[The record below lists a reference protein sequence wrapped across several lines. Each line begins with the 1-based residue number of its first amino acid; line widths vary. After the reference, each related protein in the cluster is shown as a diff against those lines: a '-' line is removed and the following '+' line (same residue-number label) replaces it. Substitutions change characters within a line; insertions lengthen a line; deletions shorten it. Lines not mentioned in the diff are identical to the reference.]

1 MRRVSLGPPCAL
13 GIDNED
19 FVFEHLEHLILLLL
33 LLALLKNCHGCPGVI
48 GKYSWLSV
56 LNLLQ
61 ILLDVEFLH
70 LLLELMLVTL
80 GGLLG
85 QGTLTTLLSFLKVHP
100 VYILFLGLHYAFLSL
115 LLFSFI
121 VGTFLEFLQFLAEPL
136 RLMLDDMESGISVV

>member
-1 MRRVSLGPPCAL
+1 M
-13 GIDNED
+13 
-19 FVFEHLEHLILLLL
+19 
-33 LLALLKNCHGCPGVI
+33 I

-70 LLLELMLVTL
+70 LLFELMLVTL
-80 GGLLG
+80 GGLFG
-85 QGTLTTLLSFLKVHP
+85 QGTLTTRLSFLKVHP
-100 VYILFLGLHYAFLSL
+100 VQVLFLGLHNAFLSL

-136 RLMLDDMESGISVV
+136 GLMLDDMESGISVV